1 LGALRELTLE
11 ISLLEVPLSE
21 RGGAGLLADVLTRSD
36 STHFLKI
43 RSEGFLMICR
53 VPSKEL
59 PLLKGSISGKGPR
72 GVQVKALGEER
83 SGVQIL
89 QVSGNWQDLASS
101 KGQGDSRVVN
111 LLKSVETEP
120 IYRTRNPS
128 FDGRMLRVSLVAEQ
142 ETIKRLLEG
151 MKHAGVPFRVTSLG
165 RPRVQEE
172 SAMDRLTARQAEVL
186 RLAHTMGYYDV
197 PKKARVEDIA
207 SLLGMDKGTVG
218 EHLRRAE
225 KHVFDDLLS

>member
-1 LGALRELTLE
+1 MGALRELTLE
-11 ISLLEVPLSE
+11 IPLLEVPLSD
-21 RGGAGLLADVLTRSD
+21 RGGAGLLADILTRSE

-59 PLLKGSISGKGPR
+59 PLLRSSISGKGPR
-72 GVQVKALGEER
+72 GVHVKALGEER
-83 SGVQIL
+83 SGVQVL
-89 QVSGNWQDLASS
+89 QVSGTWQGLVASE
-101 KGQGDSRVVN
+101 GHGGSRVVD
-111 LLKSVETEP
+111 LLKSVEREP
-120 IYRTRNPS
+120 IYRTRNPR
-128 FDGRMLRVSLVAEQ
+128 FDGRMLRVFIVAEKK
-142 ETIKRLLEG
+142 TITGLLEG
-151 MKHAGVPFRVTSLG
+151 MKRAGVPFRVTSVG
-165 RPRVQEE
+165 RPRVREE
-172 SAMDRLTARQAEVL
+172 SAMDRLTVRQADVL

-225 KHVFDDLLS
+225 KHVFDQLLS